1 MVLLHNAIPFVGF
14 GFLDNAIMIVAV
26 SISTP
31 DVLSAGHSPPPA
43 PRPIQLSTSVF
54 TGDSKAGHKKLGAI

>member
-1 MVLLHNAIPFVGF
+1 MDFNVLDLFIPVLLHNAIPFVGF

-31 DVLSAGHSPPPA
+31 DVLSAPVPRPPSPV
-43 PRPIQLSTSVF
+43 PRPIQLSTS
-54 TGDSKAGHKKLGAI
+54 KA